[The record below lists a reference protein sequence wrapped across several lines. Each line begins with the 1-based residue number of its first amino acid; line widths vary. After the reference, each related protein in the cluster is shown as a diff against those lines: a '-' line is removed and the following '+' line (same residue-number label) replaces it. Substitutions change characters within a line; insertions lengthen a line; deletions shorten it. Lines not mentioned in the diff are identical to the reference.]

1 MGCTFY
7 KTITVRYFRT
17 CFSCLGWFHWRGS
30 FLEMIKAT
38 GTWVWERPLADSMI
52 RKKKKR
58 KQNSRN
64 PFSLVELSFVQLL
77 SCLSCCFPLL
87 CLQRFA
93 FWLLYLHSRGVSTLW
108 EVKEICLIRLTNHE
122 IIIFNTPQ
130 EAKQNAE
137 SHAEVQPPL
146 LIEDIEGQVGQKLTN
161 QNCCSPL
168 FPLRNIFIFI
178 TLVPGCSAVN

>member
-1 MGCTFY
+1 MWAVHFIKQLLSAIFGLVSLVLGNF
-7 KTITVRYFRT
+7 IGEAH
-17 CFSCLGWFHWRGS
+17 FSKWKKLQG
-30 FLEMIKAT
+30 LEF
-38 GTWVWERPLADSMI
+38 ERDLWLTAWSEK
-52 RKKKKR
+52 RK

>member
-1 MGCTFY
+1 MWAVHFIKQLLSAIFGLVSLVLGNF
-7 KTITVRYFRT
+7 IGEAH
-17 CFSCLGWFHWRGS
+17 FSKWKKLQG
-30 FLEMIKAT
+30 LEF
-38 GTWVWERPLADSMI
+38 ERDLWLTAWSEK
-52 RKKKKR
+52 RK

-77 SCLSCCFPLL
+77 SCLSCGFPLL

>member
-1 MGCTFY
+1 MWAVHF
-7 KTITVRYFRT
+7 
-17 CFSCLGWFHWRGS
+17 
-30 FLEMIKAT
+30 IK
-38 GTWVWERPLADSMI
+38 
-52 RKKKKR
+52 
-58 KQNSRN
+58 
-64 PFSLVELSFVQLL
+64 QLL
-77 SCLSCCFPLL
+77 SAIFGLVSLVLGNFIGEAHFSKWKKLQGLEFERDLWLTAWSEKRKKQNKTVETLSAWSSFRLFSYSVAYHAVSPCSVYNVLH
-87 CLQRFA
+87 
-93 FWLLYLHSRGVSTLW
+93 LHSRGVSTLW

>member
-1 MGCTFY
+1 M
-7 KTITVRYFRT
+7 K
-17 CFSCLGWFHWRGS
+17 
-30 FLEMIKAT
+30 KAT

-52 RKKKKR
+52 RKKKKT

-122 IIIFNTPQ
+122 IISFNTPQ